1 MQLLSWATWSHVGL
15 AVAPNP
21 TRPSLAILPPALWRR
36 GSPSS
41 SRKTHRKCPKCP
53 RTSQT
58 SPHSNYRV
66 PGPSSSL
73 GQAATHSGRSAGGYS
88 DPHLWVWG
96 VLAPCYREWAM
107 WSNWLNCPALT
118 RLRPLVD
125 GLRAMGNERMCG
137 KHSARGTDSELC
149 PWGLVLLKDSA
160 RLQPKCAAGFP
171 GPPGTPSS
179 ARTPGTKEWAWPSDG
194 PGPIPGGSLPLRGK
208 TPVTRSQGSSFNQ
221 AGAPGDFYPGRT
233 LQLWWG
239 HSSQHN
245 CPHAGVPSST
255 GCGVRERS
263 GNLLIHLGAGQGL

>member
-1 MQLLSWATWSHVGL
+1 MLFSWRAAAELGHLVRWTCHGPKPHKALPSHP
-15 AVAPNP
+15 AP
-21 TRPSLAILPPALWRR
+21 RPMEE

-53 RTSQT
+53 GTSQT

-73 GQAATHSGRSAGGYS
+73 GQAATHSGRSRSSCAGGYS
-88 DPHLWVWG
+88 DHHLWVWG
-96 VLAPCYREWAM
+96 VLASCYREWAM

-118 RLRPLVD
+118 CLRPLVD
-125 GLRAMGNERMCG
+125 GVRAMGNERMCG

-160 RLQPKCAAGFP
+160 RLQPKCTAGFP

-179 ARTPGTKEWAWPSDG
+179 AQTPGTKEWAWPSDG

-221 AGAPGDFYPGRT
+221 AEVPGDFHQGGHCSCGGDIPPNTTVPMRESPARLAVGR
-233 LQLWWG
+233 G
-239 HSSQHN
+239 R
-245 CPHAGVPSST
+245 G
-255 GCGVRERS
+255 
-263 GNLLIHLGAGQGL
+263 LGIY